1 MTEAKIADGD
11 SGEEWFATHFAEIA
25 DGASPGKASGTTERL
40 SDVGDACLSMR
51 SAGGQAT
58 GGQDASGV
66 SNRFSNVGGAPVSAS
81 SSMVPSGGQSS
92 DGQAA
97 SNGGASALTPE
108 QMASIEANKGVAVA
122 KRKARLVRD
131 AEVANANV
139 AAKANVSAVDDLF
152 WRQAVM
158 AAQLAEDTR
167 IIRICL
173 QPYTF
178 HRPEVCSLPRRS
190 QARTTVHFI
199 FYAYMV

>member
-1 MTEAKIADGD
+1 MLLSLNKLLLFICTRCSAPAASSVNSISPSPSVRMTEAKIADGD

-92 DGQAA
+92 DGQAP

-108 QMASIEANKGVAVA
+108 
-122 KRKARLVRD
+122 
-131 AEVANANV
+131 
-139 AAKANVSAVDDLF
+139 
-152 WRQAVM
+152 
-158 AAQLAEDTR
+158 
-167 IIRICL
+167 
-173 QPYTF
+173 
-178 HRPEVCSLPRRS
+178 
-190 QARTTVHFI
+190 
-199 FYAYMV
+199 